1 MRRKYKASLCYLAHV
16 KICDVKN
23 GRIEEITRDMNG
35 KKDRTRIDRF
45 RVFWTVLAAVVLLV
59 VPSMRINAAD
69 GYIAK

>member
-1 MRRKYKASLCYLAHV
+1 V